1 MSSSTAG
8 PVRHGK
14 HAITIDGVRQVFHVS
29 GTGPLC
35 LAHPGGPGFGWE
47 YLRMPTLEQHLT
59 MVYLEPVGTGDSGR
73 LPGPRDY
80 RLDVWAR
87 FLHGVVEHLGAPR
100 VLVLGHSHGGFVAQR
115 YALEHPDTLA
125 GLILYATSPVLDAEF
140 WAAAMSNLQLFPQ
153 QHPDQQ
159 EAPGMFGAYQA
170 TLAARDD
177 EAITQ
182 GLRKIMPAYFADY
195 WAHES
200 RLAPVR
206 AAMRA
211 WVDPLHGEEPAPF
224 DVRGQLGSVTAP
236 ALVVTGEHDFLC
248 GPRWAREL
256 HDAIP
261 GSQLSLLERSGHMAH
276 LEEPEAFSQAVAG
289 FSANLRTATHQD
301 HKVTLDC

>member
-8 PVRHGK
+8 LIPRGK
-14 HAITIDGVRQVFHVS
+14 HTITVDGVRQVFHVS
-29 GTGPLC
+29 GAGPLC

-47 YLRMPTLEQHLT
+47 YLRMPALEQHLT
-59 MVYLEPVGTGDSGR
+59 MVYLEPDGTGEPGR
-73 LPGPRDY
+73 LPGQRDY

-87 FLHGVVEHLGAPR
+87 FLHGVVEHLGAPK

-125 GLILYATSPVLDAEF
+125 GLILYATSPVLDAGF
-140 WAAAMSNLQLFPQ
+140 WAAAMSNLQLFPE

-159 EAPGMFGAYQA
+159 EASGMFSAYQA
-170 TLAARDD
+170 TLAAEED
-177 EAITQ
+177 EAITH
-182 GLRKIMPAYFADY
+182 GLRRIMPVYFAEY
-195 WAHES
+195 WGQEG

-224 DVRGQLGSVTAP
+224 DVRRQLSSIATP
-236 ALVVTGEHDFLC
+236 ALVLTGEHDFLC

-256 HDAIP
+256 HDVIS
-261 GSQLSLLERSGHMAH
+261 GSQLTVLEHCGHMAH
-276 LEEPEAFSQAVAG
+276 LEEPETFSRAVAG
-289 FSANLRTATHQD
+289 FSANLSS
-301 HKVTLDC
+301 L